1 MVFKFLHLK
10 WPHSLAIKLAKVK
23 GLVIPNFGE
32 GGTLVHPGRTR
43 YCGHTLKNLMLYT
56 F

>member
-23 GLVIPNFGE
+23 GLVIPNFEEGE
-32 GGTLVHPGRTR
+32 EKVARLCTLV
-43 YCGHTLKNLMLYT
+43 GHDIVAIH
-56 F
+56 